1 MGIDLH
7 VHSTASDG
15 TDQPAE
21 VVAVAA
27 AAGLHTIALTDHDT
41 TAGWAEATEA
51 AHRLGVTLVP
61 GSEISAALGRAG
73 VHLLA
78 YLHDPA
84 DAALLAE
91 TETTRADRETR
102 AYRMVQRIAVDYD
115 LGWDDVLEHVGPD
128 ATVGRPHIADAMVAK
143 GLVADRDEAFAT
155 VLHGRSRYYLPHYA
169 PPAEQVV
176 RLVRAAGGV
185 TVLAHPRGG
194 GRGRTVADEAIAGL
208 AAAGL
213 AGLEVDHPDHSA
225 HDRAGLRA
233 LAADLG
239 LLVTGS
245 SDYHGTG
252 KSTPIGADTTDPA
265 MLEALVAAGSPD
277 RVVRPGVPR

>member
-15 TDQPAE
+15 TQSPAD
-21 VVAVAA
+21 VVAA
-27 AAGLHTIALTDHDT
+27 AARSGLHTIALTDHDT
-41 TAGWAEATEA
+41 TAGWAEASDA
-51 AHRLGVTLVP
+51 ARRLGVTLVP
-61 GSEISAALGRAG
+61 GSEISAALGGAG
-73 VHLLA
+73 VHVLA

-84 DAALLAE
+84 DAALTAE
-91 TETTRADRETR
+91 TETTRSDRETR
-102 AYRMVQRIAVDYD
+102 ARRMVERIAADHD
-115 LGWDDVLEHVGPD
+115 LTWEDVLEHVGPD

-169 PPAEQVV
+169 PQAVEVV
-176 RLVRAAGGV
+176 RLVRAAGGA
-185 TVLAHPRGG
+185 TVLAHPRSG
-194 GRGRTVADEAIAGL
+194 GRGRTVSDELVAEL

-213 AGLEVDHPDHSA
+213 AGIEVDHPDHGA
-225 HDRAGLRA
+225 RDRRELRA

-252 KSTPIGADTTDPA
+252 KATPIGADTTDPE
-265 MLEALVAAGSPD
+265 MLEALLAAGD
-277 RVVRPGVPR
+277 AGRVVRPG